1 MEKLHSNWLLEGW
14 IDREYKEYILLDY
27 LGTVRKQFNRHRLYP
42 FLSDLIHHLEQAN
55 QLKAEKEEL
64 EKLFPKKL
72 KTINWDELKLEF
84 ENERLSSTALDE
96 VQAILDFAIP
106 LFEEQL
112 KYGSQHY
119 EHIEKQMI
127 LEPVGIIPL
136 EQEEG
141 FLMLT
146 TRSQKEVLTY
156 HYYLSIFEHQNDRYR
171 SLRTTYIHTFQRN
184 LSNSLE
190 QIKLKLIQLYK
201 DLPNPAT
208 WVAVFDQWLPV
219 QPTLLPISKRKLA
232 IELAKL

>member
-1 MEKLHSNWLLEGW
+1 MEKLHPNWLLEGW
-14 IDREYKEYILLDY
+14 IDKEYKEYVLLDY
-27 LGTVRKQFNRHRLYP
+27 VNFVQKQFNRHRLYP
-42 FLSDLIHHLEQAN
+42 FLNDLVQHLEQAN
-55 QLKAEKEEL
+55 QLKTEKAEL
-64 EKLFPKKL
+64 ERLFPKKL
-72 KTINWDELKLEF
+72 KSINWDELKLVF
-84 ENERLSSTALDE
+84 ETDRLPSSALDE
-96 VQAILDFAIP
+96 IQAILDFAIP
-106 LFEEQL
+106 LFEKQL
-112 KYGSQHY
+112 RHGSEHY
-119 EHIEKQMI
+119 EHIERQMT

-146 TRSQKEVLTY
+146 TRSQKEVLAY